1 MRGEK
6 QEVRGEKQEMMDE
19 KPIYDEGA
27 LNDQDTTPWYGVQ
40 LFGLRQKEMTDYL
53 TEKGVESFVPM
64 QNVDFI
70 DREGKRRHELRPVVS
85 NLLFIKKQ
93 MDDKELQSLLE
104 DRYQGHFYI
113 IRKSRGSIVFYQ
125 IPARQM
131 QEFMIMCNPD
141 LLMKKFLSESEA
153 KLKKG
158 DRVVVTHG
166 PLKGLSG
173 RLVRSSGKYYLLK
186 EIPGMAV
193 MMKVTRWC
201 CQKAE

>member
-1 MRGEK
+1 MI
-6 QEVRGEKQEMMDE
+6 DE

-27 LNDQDTTPWYGVQ
+27 LTVQDNAPWFGVQ
-40 LFGLRQKEMTDYL
+40 LYGMRQKDLADYL
-53 TEKGVESFVPM
+53 TEKSIESFIPM
-64 QNVDFI
+64 QDVDFI
-70 DREGKRRHELRPVVS
+70 DRKGKRRHELRPVVS
-85 NLLFIKKQ
+85 NLLFIKKT
-93 MDDKELQSLLE
+93 MEDKELQATLE
-104 DRYQGHFYI
+104 ERYKGHFYI
-113 IRKSRGSIVFYQ
+113 IRKTRGSAIFYQ
-125 IPARQM
+125 ITAREM
-131 QEFMIMCNPD
+131 KEFMIMCNPN
-141 LLMKKFLSESEA
+141 LLMKKFLSEEEA

-201 CQKAE
+201 CQKAED

>member
-1 MRGEK
+1 MREI
-6 QEVRGEKQEMMDE
+6 DE

-40 LFGLRQKEMTDYL
+40 LFGMRQKEMSEYL

-64 QNVDFI
+64 QNVDFV

-85 NLLFIKKQ
+85 NLMFIKKQ

-158 DRVVVTHG
+158 DRVRVTHG
-166 PLKGLSG
+166 PLKGLTG

-201 CQKAE
+201 CQKEEQ

>member
-1 MRGEK
+1 MLATFPLGPMQTNCYLLHGPE
-6 QEVRGEKQEMMDE
+6 QAVAVDVGGD
-19 KPIYDEGA
+19 PA
-27 LNDQDTTPWYGVQ
+27 P
-40 LFGLRQKEMTDYL
+40 MTDYL

-93 MDDKELQSLLE
+93 MDDRELQLLLE
-104 DRYQGHFYI
+104 ERYQGHFYI
-113 IRKSRGSIVFYQ
+113 IRKSRGSTVFYQ

-141 LLMKKFLSESEA
+141 ILMKKFLSESEA

>member
-1 MRGEK
+1 M
-6 QEVRGEKQEMMDE
+6 RGEKQEMMDE

>member
-1 MRGEK
+1 
-6 QEVRGEKQEMMDE
+6 
-19 KPIYDEGA
+19 
-27 LNDQDTTPWYGVQ
+27 
-40 LFGLRQKEMTDYL
+40 
-53 TEKGVESFVPM
+53 
-64 QNVDFI
+64 
-70 DREGKRRHELRPVVS
+70 
-85 NLLFIKKQ
+85 